1 MLIDEQGCDHE
12 SNVTD
17 NHKHALKNML
27 KNGFMLSDRIVINK
41 IIVGDIQKKCI
52 FADFF

>member
-1 MLIDEQGCDHE
+1 MLIDEQGYEHE
-12 SNVTD
+12 GYVTD

-27 KNGFMLSDRIVINK
+27 KHGLTQSDRIVIDK